1 MKLVVKDMDIATG
14 GPRIVTLN
22 YQDAKLYDLH
32 HNDRILITFGNKKT
46 MAIVDIGE
54 SSKAVPPGKIGMFE
68 EVLYDLQV
76 RGGNIVAIALAEK
89 PESVRYIKQKLDGK
103 QLTCHEICVIVQDI
117 IEGRLSDIE
126 LTYYVAANYAFGM
139 SDKEIVALTEAMIA
153 TGRKL
158 PKLAKIVV
166 DKHCI
171 GGVPGNRTSLG
182 VVPILAAAGLTV
194 PKTSSRS
201 ITSPAGTAD
210 SMEVLANVSFG
221 RTKLISLL
229 KKTHACMV
237 WGGAVDLAPA
247 DDTIINVEHPL
258 SIDAEGQLLA
268 SIMAKKGS
276 VGATHIL
283 IDIPVGPGT
292 KVETMEHAQHL
303 KKKFEE
309 LGHFLNMHVK
319 IVVTNGRE
327 PIGNGIGPAL
337 EARDVMWILKN
348 HPNQPLDLRRKII
361 QMAGMLLEMTGKAK
375 PGQGNVVAEDLVHT
389 GKAYE
394 KMWEIIKAQGAKIK
408 QLDDIRFG
416 RYTWDYCAPK
426 SGRVREIQ
434 NASVAKIA
442 RVAGC
447 PQDKGAGLY
456 LYKHCGDAVQKGEK
470 IFTLYAQTKEK
481 REYAKKMLAV
491 FDGFVIR

>member
-32 HNDRILITFGNKKT
+32 HHDRILITFGNKRT

-76 RGGNIVAIALAEK
+76 RGGGVVTIALAEK

-182 VVPILAAAGLTV
+182 VVPILAAAGLMV

-210 SMEVLANVSFG
+210 SMEVLANVSFD
-221 RTKLISLL
+221 RTKLLALL
-229 KKTHACMV
+229 KKIHACMV

-276 VGATHIL
+276 VSATNVIV
-283 IDIPVGPGT
+283 DIPVG
-292 KVETMEHAQHL
+292 V
-303 KKKFEE
+303 
-309 LGHFLNMHVK
+309 
-319 IVVTNGRE
+319 
-327 PIGNGIGPAL
+327 
-337 EARDVMWILKN
+337 
-348 HPNQPLDLRRKII
+348 
-361 QMAGMLLEMTGKAK
+361 
-375 PGQGNVVAEDLVHT
+375 
-389 GKAYE
+389 
-394 KMWEIIKAQGAKIK
+394 GAKI
-408 QLDDIRFG
+408 
-416 RYTWDYCAPK
+416 
-426 SGRVREIQ
+426 
-434 NASVAKIA
+434 ASHKKAAHLA
-442 RVAGC
+442 RQFHRLG
-447 PQDKGAGLY
+447 
-456 LYKHCGDAVQKGEK
+456 HE
-470 IFTLYAQTKEK
+470 
-481 REYAKKMLAV
+481 
-491 FDGFVIR
+491 